1 MQVIR
6 QLAPC
11 LYYLMFHP
19 PSDFQELFFGVGS
32 IKNFDQPVHHGNK
45 DDMLNIFAGN
55 GQWKNGLGGPN
66 DKAEE
71 GIEYGSI

>member
-19 PSDFQELFFGVGS
+19 PQRLSGAFFWGRQH
-32 IKNFDQPVHHGNK
+32 KK
-45 DDMLNIFAGN
+45 LCAGN